1 MDAGFLQCSVLRG
14 YVYLTYLLNGF
25 LYLSYRT
32 VPSVL
37 GPYCILYVCTTYCTT
52 VCVVEFAFF
61 FLFFSLPT
69 LLAASVV
76 SRLDT
81 IEGTNGKSTHCLLA
95 ALSPSCLSHSIE
107 LAMVTPSF
115 LGGALSFKGD
125 KKTKAKKKRRKA
137 KYHIDE
143 EKKKERIKPQSVP
156 DDDYDDELTE
166 AERKALKY
174 KLEKER
180 NDLERVAAKSHRER
194 VEEFNE
200 KLGKLTEHNDIPRVS
215 QEKGMATS
223 TSNDF
228 VGILIIRLFVYL
240 FYRSALLEMV
250 RASMGQIQGTARCRL
265 MICYG
270 ILIHVNE
277 HYNRNEPHK

>member
-1 MDAGFLQCSVLRG
+1 MRRPRERVVKSCRPLTSRGCRIFTVYALLR
-14 YVYLTYLLNGF
+14 L
-25 LYLSYRT
+25 
-32 VPSVL
+32 
-37 GPYCILYVCTTYCTT
+37 
-52 VCVVEFAFF
+52 AFF
-61 FLFFSLPT
+61 CI
-69 LLAASVV
+69 
-76 SRLDT
+76 SRESPGHDRRDERQEHT
-81 IEGTNGKSTHCLLA
+81 RGHYCLLA
-95 ALSPSCLSHSIE
+95 APSPSCLSHSIE

-125 KKTKAKKKRRKA
+125 KKTKAKKKRRKAKA

-200 KLGKLTEHNDIPRVS
+200 KLGQLTEHNDIPRVS

-250 RASMGQIQGTARCRL
+250 RASMGQIQGTTRCRL
-265 MICYG
+265 MMCYG